1 MYAITANCNETP
13 YRYSF
18 AKRHWQSFAKVQ
30 ISSNSFNRFYHIGA
44 LVHSS
49 QVYVLYGY
57 ISKSGLRGSSWLAE
71 NAMLHCFDPVS
82 NAWERKASTCQ
93 PHFGSSL
100 FVVNGKLH
108 VAGGNV
114 SVGERDR
121 PSGKPAPVEVY
132 DETTNTWSIV
142 EQKHI
147 PKNSLN
153 AVEVQGKVFFII
165 NKFPVDSGIRILPGE
180 VYPVY
185 LEEWEKLTKV
195 SKDALL
201 CYMPVKKE
209 NLKIEEG

>member
-1 MYAITANCNETP
+1 MYSITGNCNETP

-30 ISSNSFNRFYHIGA
+30 ISRDSFNHFYHNGA
-44 LVHSS
+44 LVYSS
-49 QVYVLYGY
+49 QIYVLYGH
-57 ISKSGLRGSSWLAE
+57 ISKSAGSSWLSE
-71 NAMLHCFDPVS
+71 NAVLLCFDPVS
-82 NAWERKASTCQ
+82 NAWKRKASTCQ

-114 SVGERDR
+114 FVDVTRGS
-121 PSGKPAPVEVY
+121 PSGKPASVEVY

-209 NLKIEEG
+209 NLKTEEG